1 MLTEQNSVLR
11 RIFNDKLIITR
22 NTMRRM
28 SKVLLCDKMDN
39 FVNHSLMMLMMIIM
53 IIIIIASVVPPFM
66 QNIDNNQIAP
76 DFLLV
81 TGI

>member
-11 RIFNDKLIITR
+11 RTLNDKLIITR

-28 SKVLLCDKMDN
+28 SKVLVCDKMDN
-39 FVNHSLMMLMMIIM
+39 FVNHSLMMLIIM
-53 IIIIIASVVPPFM
+53 IIITIASVVPPFM